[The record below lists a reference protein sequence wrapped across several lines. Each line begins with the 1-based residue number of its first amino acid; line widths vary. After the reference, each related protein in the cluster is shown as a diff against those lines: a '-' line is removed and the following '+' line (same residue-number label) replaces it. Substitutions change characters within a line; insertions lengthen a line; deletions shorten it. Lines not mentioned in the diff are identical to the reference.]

1 MLTAY
6 LVEKLRLKMGKKIN
20 HIPADLMSK
29 LKQYNWPGNVREL
42 ENIIERSLIVSTG
55 NSLILDGLPILG
67 SLSVDASMTE
77 ANSSATTIRPLQDIE
92 REYTRSVC
100 VLYNWKIHGK
110 GNAAELLC
118 INPNTLRSRMKKLA
132 IQRPA

>member
-1 MLTAY
+1 VFPITVPALRERQDDIPLLTAY

-20 HIPADLMSK
+20 HILADLMSK

-92 REYTRSVC
+92 REYIRSVC
-100 VLYNWKIHGK
+100 AV
-110 GNAAELLC
+110 
-118 INPNTLRSRMKKLA
+118 
-132 IQRPA
+132 